1 MYRALYRKWRPKTF
15 EEVVGQ
21 EHITTTLKNEI
32 KNGCPSH
39 AYLLMGSRGTGKTT
53 CAKLIAKAVN
63 CKAPKDGSPCG
74 QCDICRGV
82 DNGSMVDI
90 VEIDA
95 ASNSGVDNIRDLRD
109 EAVFLP
115 NVTKYRVYIIDEAHM
130 LSMGAVNALL
140 KIMEE
145 PPAHVIFIL
154 ATTELHKIPATI
166 QSRCQRFDF
175 VRIDA
180 KVIAQRLAY
189 VAQQEGI
196 GYEEG
201 ALELVA
207 RLADGGMRDAL
218 SLLDLCVAYN
228 GTVTPEVVSRAAG
241 LAGQEYLFDISKA
254 LEAGDVPGV
263 LSIIQEVGNRGI
275 AYDRLC
281 QQLVTHYRNLLLA
294 ATVLEPGDFI
304 VCLPEALEQYLA
316 QGAQLSPTRL
326 IYVIKTLQD
335 AHAAMTR
342 TTSRRTQL
350 ELVVIRLCDLRLE
363 TSTEALLARIEA
375 LEARLQALESGQATA
390 SLAGLGVEGDKTSFS
405 VPGPAAGAGM
415 PSRPAK
421 ASAASASPLPQPAP
435 QQPLGRPMVSG
446 TAASGA
452 SASGV
457 STSGVPASG
466 ESTLN
471 TPTSGKIPPGAST
484 MGTATAGAP
493 TGMPAP
499 SDGEALPPPMPQ
511 WEEILARLGHSNKA
525 LWGALKGSAA
535 YLSGNRV
542 LIQCHNPV
550 FAQLMRSNEYTKQ
563 SLKAAIAEV
572 TGIKYGIGPYL
583 PPASGVEKPSDVQA
597 SPLTELLEAAREG
610 GVEVT
615 IQ

>member
-1 MYRALYRKWRPKTF
+1 M
-15 EEVVGQ
+15 GQ

-32 KNGCPSH
+32 KNDRPSH
-39 AYLLMGSRGTGKTT
+39 AYLLIGSRGTGKTT

-63 CKAPKDGSPCG
+63 CQNPREGSPCG
-74 QCDICRGV
+74 VCDICRGV

-95 ASNSGVDNIRDLRD
+95 ASNSGVDNIRELRE

-140 KIMEE
+140 KIIEE

-175 VRIDA
+175 GRIDA
-180 KVIAQRLAY
+180 KVIARRLAY
-189 VAQQEGI
+189 VAFQEGI
-196 GYEEG
+196 AYEED
-201 ALELVA
+201 ALEMVA

-218 SLLDLCVAYN
+218 SLLDLCAAYN
-228 GTVTPEVVSRAAG
+228 GTVTADVVSRAAG

-263 LSIIQEVGNRGI
+263 MSVIQEVGKRGI
-275 AYDRLC
+275 EYDRLC

-294 ATVLEPGDFI
+294 ATVKDPGDFI
-304 VCLPEALEQYLA
+304 ICLPQTLEQYMA
-316 QGAQLSPTRL
+316 QGAQLSPTR
-326 IYVIKTLQD
+326 IVYVIKILQD
-335 AHAAMTR
+335 TQAAMTR

-350 ELVVIRLCDLRLE
+350 ELAMIRLCDLRLE
-363 TSTEALLARIEA
+363 SSTEALLARIEA
-375 LEARLQALESGQATA
+375 LETRLNYLGAGQPLPMPGTEEEQERPLAAPVSSSTPLQSSYPDKALRQSAGSVSQVPKQPLVTQALPVCPPSG
-390 SLAGLGVEGDKTSFS
+390 GD
-405 VPGPAAGAGM
+405 GP
-415 PSRPAK
+415 
-421 ASAASASPLPQPAP
+421 
-435 QQPLGRPMVSG
+435 
-446 TAASGA
+446 
-452 SASGV
+452 
-457 STSGVPASG
+457 
-466 ESTLN
+466 
-471 TPTSGKIPPGAST
+471 
-484 MGTATAGAP
+484 
-493 TGMPAP
+493 
-499 SDGEALPPPMPQ
+499 PPPMPQ
-511 WEEILARLGHSNKA
+511 WGEVLARLSQANKA

-542 LIQCHNPV
+542 LIQCDNPV
-550 FAQLMRSNEYTKQ
+550 FAQLMRSNEYTKH

-572 TGIKYGIGPYL
+572 TGTKYGIGPYL
-583 PPASGVEKPSDVQA
+583 PSTPQEEKPSA
-597 SPLTELLEAAREG
+597 AAPLNDLLEAAREG